1 MTHPG
6 APGAT
11 RPVPPWVTVGAG
23 VAVFLS
29 LALWST
35 RSHLV
40 PTVEECWHGLS
51 DLPRPG
57 WLIGAAAI
65 ATFVAWSLRG
75 TAAALPLLGLAVAA
89 APLLPA
95 LTGRFPLLLAFQ
107 GPALVVVAAA
117 VLGAATARGTP
128 RPWLSR
134 LRPGPAILFASTFG
148 VYALLGLRLPGA
160 AGPQGDEPHYLAMAQ
175 SLLSDGDL
183 DLTDEFRD
191 REYAL
196 FFAGP
201 LEPHTSPASPR
212 GRLYSIHT
220 PGLAALILPGY
231 ALAGFRGAQLLLSL
245 VAALTS
251 VVVFRVVAGLGGSP
265 GRAYLAWAL
274 AAFAPPLPIFAVS
287 IYPETVAALA
297 LAVFLWRAR
306 ETNGWGA
313 LLAVALLAAL
323 LPWLHP
329 KFLPLAAA
337 GVALV
342 VVRPG
347 PRRARSLAV
356 ALPLLSLLAL
366 LAWFKATFG
375 LASLTAAYG
384 PGFASDVRLVNIPWG
399 LLGLIFD
406 RQFGLLM
413 VAPVFLLA
421 VPGALVLAKEER
433 DDALRA
439 LVLVAAAVGVGASF
453 SMWWGGSCPPA
464 RFMVPA
470 VPALALFVAA
480 SARTARV
487 PTGALASASFAVLV
501 LAAEAPRALHN
512 RPDGES
518 GLLRLLAPALDL
530 DGGLPSFVLGGWPA
544 LVLGASLLIAFVLA
558 WAAGTRG
565 AMAGLAGYLAVAT
578 AWHDRPLLDQRLA
591 TQQLLGAW
599 DEEALWSTSGLPKP
613 ASLAIPLDLP
623 GSPWRLGRDEV
634 RFSRRLDLPPGLY
647 HLALRAEA
655 GTQGPT
661 GVVARIELRSDSLRL
676 AAASIGAGS
685 PPPTLVLPLPAGVRR
700 LALRAES
707 HGDPVVIFDAR
718 IVPEAIVPRRK
729 RAELAWPRFPAGRY
743 RVGPGPVKTTALD
756 RSTPD
761 GDGFQLEGDL
771 GRFLVDAPSA
781 AEVIVRVQRTR
792 PRMGDVLS
800 WGPRRLPL
808 GPSPDVTL
816 RLRMEE
822 GEPLGPLRVVPVRLQ
837 ADEARVAFSSPSP

>member
-1 MTHPG
+1 M
-6 APGAT
+6 
-11 RPVPPWVTVGAG
+11 
-23 VAVFLS
+23 
-29 LALWST
+29 
-35 RSHLV
+35 
-40 PTVEECWHGLS
+40 
-51 DLPRPG
+51 
-57 WLIGAAAI
+57 
-65 ATFVAWSLRG
+65 
-75 TAAALPLLGLAVAA
+75 
-89 APLLPA
+89 
-95 LTGRFPLLLAFQ
+95 
-107 GPALVVVAAA
+107 VVVAA
-117 VLGAATARGTP
+117 VLGAAIARATP

-134 LRPGPAILFASTFG
+134 LRPGPAILFASTFA

-196 FFAGP
+196 FFAGT

-220 PGLAALILPGY
+220 PGLPAFILPGY

-245 VAALTS
+245 VAALAS

-265 GRAYLAWAL
+265 GRAYLAWGL

-306 ETNGWGA
+306 ETNGSGP
-313 LLAVALLAAL
+313 LVAVALLAAL

-329 KFLPLAAA
+329 KFLPLAAV

-347 PRRARSLAV
+347 PRWARTLAV

-384 PGFASDVRLVNIPWG
+384 PGFASDVRLVNVPWG

-421 VPGALVLAKEER
+421 VPGAWALAKERR

-439 LVLVAAAVGVGASF
+439 LVLAASAVGVGASF

-480 SARTARV
+480 TPRTVRV
-487 PTGALASASFAVLV
+487 LTGALSAASFAVLV

-544 LVLGASLLIAFVLA
+544 LVLGGS
-558 WAAGTRG
+558 
-565 AMAGLAGYLAVAT
+565 
-578 AWHDRPLLDQRLA
+578 LLDQRLA

-599 DEEALWSTSGLPKP
+599 DEEALWSTSGPPKP

-685 PPPTLVLPLPAGVRR
+685 PPPTLLLPLPAGVRR
-700 LALRAES
+700 LALRVENL
-707 HGDPVVIFDAR
+707 GDPVVLFDAR
-718 IVPEAIVPRRK
+718 IVPEVLVARRK
-729 RAELAWPRFPAGRY
+729 RAEFAWPRFPAGRY

-756 RSTPD
+756 RSAPD
-761 GDGFQLEGDL
+761 GDGFVLDGGE
-771 GRFLVDAPSA
+771 GRFLVDAPAST
-781 AEVIVRVQRTR
+781 EVVVRIQRTR
-792 PRMGDVLS
+792 ASMADVLW
-800 WGPRRLPL
+800 WGPRRVPL
-808 GPSPDVTL
+808 GHSPEVVL
-816 RLRMEE
+816 RLPVEE

-837 ADEARVAFSSPSP
+837 ADEARVAFSSQDP